1 MALLTVRD
9 LRIAFPGATAV
20 DGLSFSLEAGE
31 SLGIAGESGSGKT
44 QTALAIM
51 GLSPRAASVSGSVV
65 LDNQELLGLP
75 AARMNQIRPQ
85 RIAMVFQDPRQ
96 ALNPYVRV
104 GDQLTTILL
113 QHKLASADEAPTKTL
128 AMLRK
133 VGLPDADRQYAAFPH
148 QLSGGMRQR
157 AMIASA
163 LLAEPDV
170 LIADEPTTA
179 LDVTVQAQIL
189 SLLRGLREQLNLAL
203 LLITHDLG
211 VIAGNCDNMLVVDS
225 GRQVESGPVRSL
237 FANPAKA
244 RTRDLI
250 NAFRYEGSRSAVV
263 TGSEP
268 QDPILSVAGLAVSY
282 RERHLWRR
290 RNLDAVQALD
300 LHLKPG
306 ETLAIV
312 GESGSGKTSLA
323 RAVLGLTE
331 YRSGQVSFLGKPL
344 AKNVRRRPPG
354 LRRQLQMVFQDPG
367 ASLDPAMRVD
377 RIVGEPLLVH
387 ETKMDR
393 ADRAIRVAEM
403 LRRVGLPEGLHTRLP
418 HELSGGQAQ
427 RVAIARALILEPRVL
442 VCDEAVAALDG
453 TVRSEILELLDAE
466 RERLSLSLI
475 MITHDLGIVRRMADR
490 VLVMYLGR
498 VCELSAAERVF
509 RRPGHP
515 YTQALLDSMPVA
527 DPDRRSHNPP
537 VAGEAASVLHPPNGC
552 VFHPRCAYAQSAC
565 AENVPELRETEGSR
579 QACLRAEELQLPG

>member
-1 MALLTVRD
+1 MALLSVSD

-20 DGLSFSLEAGE
+20 DGLSFSLKAGE

-51 GLSPRAASVSGSVV
+51 GLSPRAATVSGSVV
-65 LDNQELLGLP
+65 LDHKELLGLP
-75 AARMNQIRPQ
+75 PAKMNHVRPQ
-85 RIAMVFQDPRQ
+85 RIAMIFQDPRQ
-96 ALNPYVRV
+96 ALNPYVRI

-113 QHKLASADEAPTKTL
+113 QHKLATVDEARTKTL
-128 AMLRK
+128 AMLRT
-133 VGLPDADRQYAAFPH
+133 VGLPDADRQFAAFPH

-189 SLLRGLREQLNLAL
+189 GLLSELREQLNLAL

-211 VIAGNCDNMLVVDS
+211 VIAGNCDNMLVLDQ
-225 GRQVESGPVRSL
+225 GRQVETGPVRKL
-237 FANPAKA
+237 FGNPADA
-244 RTRDLI
+244 RTKELI
-250 NAFRYEGSRSAVV
+250 KAFRYEGSRSPTVV
-263 TGSEP
+263 APDQQEP
-268 QDPILSVAGLAVSY
+268 VLSVADLAVSY
-282 RERHLWRR
+282 RERHFWRR
-290 RNLDAVQALD
+290 RQLDAVQKLD
-300 LHLKPG
+300 LHLEPG

-323 RAVLGLTE
+323 RAILGLTE
-331 YRSGQVSFLGKPL
+331 YRCGQVSFLGEPL
-344 AKNVRRRPPG
+344 AKNVRQRPPG
-354 LRRQLQMVFQDPG
+354 LRRQLQMVFQEPA

-387 ETKMDR
+387 ETKMDKAER
-393 ADRAIRVAEM
+393 ADRVADM
-403 LRRVGLPEGLHTRLP
+403 LSRVGLPGNLHTRLP

-466 RERLSLSLI
+466 RQRLSLSMI
-475 MITHDLGIVRRMADR
+475 MITHDLGVVRRMADR

-498 VCELSAAERVF
+498 VCEMSAAEQIF

-515 YTQALLDSMPVA
+515 YTKALLDSMPVA
-527 DPDRRSHNPP
+527 DPDRRSLA
-537 VAGEAASVLHPPNGC
+537 VTVTGEAASVLHPPQGC
-552 VFHPRCAYAQSAC
+552 VFHPRCAHALSAC
-565 AENVPELRETEGSR
+565 EDGVPQLREIGGSR
-579 QACLRAEELQLPG
+579 NACVRAEELELSG

>member
-1 MALLTVRD
+1 MALLTVSD
-9 LRIAFPGATAV
+9 LRIAFPGTAAV

-51 GLSPRAASVSGSVV
+51 GLSPRAASVSGSIV
-65 LDNQELLGLP
+65 LDDQELLGLP
-75 AARMNQIRPQ
+75 PAKMNQIRPQ

-104 GDQLTTILL
+104 GDQLTTVLL
-113 QHKLASADEAPTKTL
+113 QHKLATADEARTKTL

-133 VGLPDADRQYAAFPH
+133 VGLPDADRQFAAFPH

-170 LIADEPTTA
+170 LVADEPTTA

-189 SLLRGLREQLNLAL
+189 GLLRELREQLNLAL

-211 VIAGNCDNMLVVDS
+211 VIAGNCDNMLILDQ

-237 FANPAKA
+237 FASPSDA
-244 RTRDLI
+244 RTKDLI
-250 NAFRYEGSRSAVV
+250 NAFRYEGSRSAVAAAPD
-263 TGSEP
+263 S
-268 QDPILSVAGLAVSY
+268 QQPILSATGLAVSY

-290 RNLDAVQALD
+290 RKLDAVQTLD
-300 LHLKPG
+300 LHLQPG

-323 RAVLGLTE
+323 RAILGLTE
-331 YRSGQVSFLGKPL
+331 YRCGQVSFLGKPL
-344 AKNVRRRPPG
+344 AKNVRQRPPG
-354 LRRQLQMVFQDPG
+354 LRRQLQMVFQDPA

-387 ETKMDR
+387 ETSMDK
-393 ADRAIRVAEM
+393 ADRATRVAEM
-403 LRRVGLPEGLHTRLP
+403 LRRVGLPESLHTRLP

-427 RVAIARALILEPRVL
+427 RVAIARALVVEPRVL

-466 RERLSLSLI
+466 RQRLSLSMI
-475 MITHDLGIVRRMADR
+475 MITHDLGVVRRMADR

-498 VCELSAAERVF
+498 VCELSAAEQIF
-509 RRPGHP
+509 QRPGHP
-515 YTQALLDSMPVA
+515 YTKALLDSMPVA
-527 DPDRRSHNPP
+527 DPDRLSLALP
-537 VAGEAASVLHPPNGC
+537 VTGEAASVLYPPQGC
-552 VFHPRCAYAQSAC
+552 VFHPRCTYAQSAC
-565 AENVPELRETEGSR
+565 EESVPELCETGGSYN
-579 QACLRAEELQLPG
+579 ACLRAEELELSG